1 MKSYRLVKYFNLL
14 FFLLLSPRLG
24 AEVKQTNLVNQAPML
39 KIDKIFAMN
48 VDSSIN
54 PATFNYLQTGV
65 SKAKKEAFDAVLI
78 RLNTPGGLVSTT
90 KDILTML
97 SESGL
102 PIFVWVTPEGSSAAS
117 AGAIIA
123 SGAHILAM
131 SPGTNIGA
139 ATPIEL
145 SQEIENKDLR
155 NKAINDLVALV
166 QSLAESRGR
175 NTALFGKMVR
185 EAASYKS
192 QEALETKLIDF
203 IASSNTEFIQKMNHS
218 TITVQGRTSQLNV
231 SATCLIKDYEMDL
244 GQKLLNILANPNLS
258 YILFLLGAALIYLEF
273 QSSGFIAGGI
283 GAICLL
289 LAGIGFQVLPLNFG
303 ALGLLILAFIMFL
316 LETFVV
322 SYGLLSIAGLASLII
337 GSLFLFRTDEA
348 YISVSYSLIASAI
361 VTIASFTSFI
371 AFYLMRDSRR
381 HKSSNNYYS
390 LAGRHGVI
398 VNLLP
403 DEVGDLHYYQ
413 IKIGGE
419 IWKASSQELLQV
431 GDLCTI
437 KKESEALVL
446 IINKKHSTELKQ
458 KDNT

>member
-1 MKSYRLVKYFNLL
+1 MKTYRLVKYFSLL
-14 FFLLLSPRLG
+14 FFLLQPLKLR
-24 AEVKQTNLVNQAPML
+24 AQTLN
-39 KIDKIFAMN
+39 IDKILAMN

-54 PATFNYLQTGV
+54 PATLNYLQSGV
-65 SKAKKEAFDAVLI
+65 AKAKREAFNAVLI

-102 PIFVWVTPEGSSAAS
+102 PIFIWVSPEGASATS

-123 SGAHILAM
+123 SGAHVLVM
-131 SPGTNIGA
+131 SPGSNIGA

-175 NTALFGKMVR
+175 QSALFGKMVR
-185 EAASYKS
+185 EASSYKA
-192 QEALETKLIDF
+192 QEALDAHLINF
-203 IASSNTEFIQKMNHS
+203 IASNNIEFLQKINHS
-218 TITVQGRTSQLNV
+218 KITLQGQTSELNV
-231 SATCLIKDYEMDL
+231 SATCLIQDYEMDL
-244 GQKLLNILANPNLS
+244 GQKLLNVFANPNLS

-273 QSSGFIAGGI
+273 QSTGFIAGGI

-303 ALGLLILAFIMFL
+303 ALGLLIVAFVMFL

-322 SYGLLSIAGLASLII
+322 SYGLLSVAGIGALII

-348 YISVSYSLIASAI
+348 YISISYSLIVSAI
-361 VTIASFTSFI
+361 VVIAAFTSFI
-371 AFYLMRDSRR
+371 AFYLARDSRR
-381 HKSSNNYYS
+381 HKLTKNYYS

-398 VNLLP
+398 VSLLP
-403 DEVGDLHYYQ
+403 DEGEDLHYYQ
-413 IKIGGE
+413 IKVGGE
-419 IWKASSQELLQV
+419 IWKASSHENFTV
-431 GDLCTI
+431 GDSCTI
-437 KKESEALVL
+437 HKETQDLVL
-446 IINKKHSTELKQ
+446 AIKKHSPELHQ
-458 KDNT
+458 KGKA